1 MLLRFGF
8 VAPVFAHFNE
18 TIASLT
24 TVRAFQQQQRLIEK
38 NDKNNDNFGRA
49 MLSQNLCFRWLSIRL
64 NSVKNASLSFAVP
77 VYTKNDQFTKTGSEQ
92 T

>member
-64 NSVKNASLSFAVP
+64 NSVNAYLSFAVP

>member
-1 MLLRFGF
+1 MLLTLLRFGF

-64 NSVKNASLSFAVP
+64 NSVCKKRVLIFCGASL
-77 VYTKNDQFTKTGSEQ
+77 Y
-92 T
+92 